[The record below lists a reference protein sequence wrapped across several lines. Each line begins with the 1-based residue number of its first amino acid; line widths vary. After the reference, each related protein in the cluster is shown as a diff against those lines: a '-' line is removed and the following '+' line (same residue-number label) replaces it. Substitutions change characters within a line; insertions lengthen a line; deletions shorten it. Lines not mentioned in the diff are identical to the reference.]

1 MQKILLGIAFAL
13 GGIITY
19 VATRPDIHFGG
30 IAIALFIIAFLFGF
44 IQSKYPWLFALALG
58 IWIPLLVLFKGFFKG
73 LFRVQNVWAILAL
86 LIAFAG
92 AYAGAFLRNKLSA
105 KTR

>member
-13 GGIITY
+13 GGLITY
-19 VATRPDIHFGG
+19 VATRPEIHFGG
-30 IAIALFIIAFLFGF
+30 IAVALFLIALIFVF

-58 IWIPLLVLFKGFFKG
+58 IWIPGLVLFQGFFKG
-73 LFRVQNVWAILAL
+73 LFRVQNIWAILAL

-92 AYAGAFLRNKLSA
+92 AYSGAYLRGKLSF
-105 KTR
+105 KKS

>member
-19 VATRPDIHFGG
+19 VATRPEIHFGG
-30 IAIALFIIAFLFGF
+30 IAIALVVIAFLFGL

-58 IWIPLLVLFKGFFKG
+58 IWIPVLVLFQGFFKG
-73 LFRVQNVWAILAL
+73 LFRVQNIWAILAL

-92 AYAGAFLRNKLSA
+92 AYAGAFVRNKFTA